1 MLAAHILAPRR
12 LEMIECPL
20 PPLEGVP
27 GEPVLVR
34 LHGGVLCASD
44 FPRYVG
50 GAFNVEF
57 PRPVGDSLH
66 ECIGEIIDSRS
77 PRFKPGDRVLAIP
90 PDQRGMSEVFLAD
103 ASMTVHLPSFEPRE
117 RLILAQPLAT
127 ILWAARKLPNLL
139 DLDVAIVGQGPIGL
153 LFTHLVSNMGARR
166 VIGLDRIDYRL
177 DVSRQMRATH
187 TVHVDRED
195 PVAAV
200 KELTDGHGADVVIE
214 AVGHQIESIHL
225 SFDLAR
231 KHGTVLLFGVPDAAH
246 YPLPAFDMLIKN
258 LRVLGS
264 IHPNVQRDVPL
275 AFDMIMQGRINVEP
289 LITHRFPFRDAQQ
302 ALDLAI
308 DRRDNP
314 IKVLLS
320 TDAGGLL

>member
-1 MLAAHILAPRR
+1 MLAAHIISPRR
-12 LEMIECPL
+12 LEMIECA
-20 PPLEGVP
+20 PPSLDGVP

-57 PRPVGDSLH
+57 PRPIGDSLH
-66 ECIGEIIDSRS
+66 ECIGEIVDSRS
-77 PRFKPGDRVLAIP
+77 ARFKPGDRVLSIP
-90 PDQRGMSEVFLAD
+90 PDQRGMSEIFLAD
-103 ASMTVHLPSFEPRE
+103 ASMTVHLPTFEPRE

-127 ILWAARKLPNLL
+127 ILWAARKLPNLV

-166 VIGLDRIDYRL
+166 VIALDRIDYRL
-177 DVSRQMRATH
+177 AVSRQMRATH
-187 TVHVDRED
+187 TVHVDRD
-195 PVAAV
+195 DAVAAMR
-200 KELTDGHGADVVIE
+200 ELTDGAGADVVIE

-225 SFDLAR
+225 SFELAK
-231 KHGTVLLFGVPDAAH
+231 KHGTVLLFGVPDAAF

-258 LRVLGS
+258 LRVIGS

-275 AFDMIMQGRINVEP
+275 AFDMIVQGRIDVTP
-289 LITHRFPFRDAQQ
+289 LITHRFPFREAQA

-308 DRRDNP
+308 DRRDEP

-320 TDAGGLL
+320 TEAGGLL